1 MRYKI
6 TCLFICLVWISGC
19 SQRSASEQ
27 PTVQQQNVVEL
38 SEKETIPASFF
49 PDPVQIVSIGDS
61 LTQGVGDSKDNGG
74 YLPYLQKNLEKEPSI
89 TSVEMINHG
98 VRGNRTD
105 QLLKRLDK
113 AGVQEDIEQADS
125 IVVTIGGNDIM
136 KVFKQ
141 NFSNLELN
149 QFDSAKIGYE
159 KRLRQI
165 LDKVRSENEQAQ
177 IYLVGVYNP
186 FSKWFGDFYELD
198 EIMNDWNDSGKR
210 IITEYDS
217 AYFIEID
224 DIFQNSEEDLL
235 YTEDYFH
242 PNDRGYELIA
252 ERIYNNMEV
261 LTIGKETMEAS
272 AKGDDDQE

>member
-19 SQRSASEQ
+19 SQSTASEQ
-27 PTVQQQNVVEL
+27 PTVQQHHVVEL
-38 SEKETIPASFF
+38 SKKETIPASFF

-61 LTQGVGDSKDNGG
+61 LTQGVGDSKDKGG
-74 YLPYLQKNLEKEPSI
+74 YLPYLQKSLEREPTI

-105 QLLKRLDK
+105 QLLKRLEK
-113 AGVQEDIEQADS
+113 AGVQKDIEQADS

-136 KVFKQ
+136 RVFKQ

-186 FSKWFGDFYELD
+186 FSKWFADFYELD
-198 EIMNDWNDSGKR
+198 EIMNDWNDSGKK

-224 DIFQNSEEDLL
+224 DIFQNSKEDLL

-261 LTIGKETMEAS
+261 LTIGKDAMEAS